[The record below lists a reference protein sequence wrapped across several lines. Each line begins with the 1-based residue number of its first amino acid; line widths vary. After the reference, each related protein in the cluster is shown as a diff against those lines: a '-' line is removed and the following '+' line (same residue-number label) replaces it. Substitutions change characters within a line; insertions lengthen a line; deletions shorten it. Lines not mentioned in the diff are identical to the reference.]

1 MGETELEQVGSDE
14 LCYVPRAQ
22 FARLSGEKL
31 SREHRAGI
39 FAALCRINTLYMI
52 ARAGS
57 GHIGT
62 SFSSLEI
69 LSWLFLHELKNL
81 DKGKDAADIFF
92 SSKGHDAPALYSVLM
107 ASGLIDFE
115 RINTLR
121 TLGGLPGHPHVTTP
135 FVQANT
141 GSLGMGVSKAKGMVF
156 ANRLK
161 GLTDRR
167 VYVLTGDGELQEGQF
182 WESLPGAVHGQ
193 MHEITVIIDR
203 NGLQSDTW
211 VDEVSAL
218 GDLQGKLRAFGWYV
232 DECDGHDLKSIGA
245 AFERLN
251 AERARPKA
259 LIASTVKGKGVSF
272 MEGPAKKPGALYD
285 YHSGAPREEQYAL
298 GVAELIHTA
307 RRLMSDAGIEGP
319 ELERTPRPPKRMLG
333 TVERLLNAYGEEL
346 VAQAQ
351 RNPRII
357 ALDADLVKDCGL
369 LPFQQTLPERF
380 VECGIAEQD
389 MVSQASGLA
398 LQGMLPVCHSFAC
411 FLSTRPNEQI
421 YNAATE
427 GRKIVYAGSLA
438 GLLPGGPGHSHQSV
452 RDISALAAVPT
463 LILVE
468 PCSESEMRQVVD
480 FCLNRTEE
488 SGYIRIVS
496 VGWALPFSLPADY
509 RLTVGRGVTVR
520 EGKDAVVFAYGP
532 WMLANAYAAAEQL
545 TTDGVQLKVVNLP
558 WLNRLDDEWLQ
569 KTVRGAERVFTLD
582 NHYVIGGQGEM
593 IAARLAALG
602 THVPVHQIGLTEIP
616 VCGGNEDVLRH
627 HRLDVD
633 GLVEQFRSAVRSTAT
648 ASPVR

>member
-14 LCYVPRAQ
+14 LCYVPKAQ
-22 FARLSGEKL
+22 FARLAQDTL
-31 SREHRAGI
+31 SREQRAAI
-39 FAALCRINTLYMI
+39 FSALCRINTLYMI

-62 SFSSLEI
+62 SFSSLEMF
-69 LSWLFLHELKNL
+69 SWLFLHELKNL

-107 ASGLIDFE
+107 ASGLMDFE
-115 RINTLR
+115 RIHTLR

-141 GSLGMGVSKAKGMVF
+141 GSLGMGVSKAKGMVL

-161 GLTDRR
+161 GLKDRR

-182 WESLPGAVHGQ
+182 WESLPGAVHRA
-193 MHEITVIIDR
+193 MHEITVIVDR
-203 NGLQSDTW
+203 NGIQSDTW
-211 VDEVSAL
+211 VADVSAL
-218 GDLQGKLRAFGWYV
+218 GDLQGKLRAFEWYV
-232 DECDGHDLKSIGA
+232 DECDGHDAKSISG

-251 AERARPKA
+251 AERARPKV
-259 LIASTVKGKGVSF
+259 LIANTVKGKGVSF

-298 GVAELIHTA
+298 GVAELIQTA
-307 RRLMSDAGIEGP
+307 RRLMSDAGLEGP
-319 ELERTPRPPKRMLG
+319 EIKRTPRPPKRLLG

-346 VAQAQ
+346 LTQAQ
-351 RNPRII
+351 RNPRIV

-369 LPFQQTLPERF
+369 LPFQNGLPERF

-452 RDISALAAVPT
+452 RDISALAAVPK

-468 PCSESEMRQVVD
+468 PCSEGEMRQVVD

-488 SGYIRIVS
+488 SSYIRIVS

-509 RLTVGRGVTVR
+509 RLTLGRGVTVR
-520 EGKDAVVFAYGP
+520 EGKDIVVFAYGP

-545 TTDGVQLKVVNLP
+545 TSDGLQIKVVNLP
-558 WLNRLDDEWLQ
+558 WLNRLDDGWLA
-569 KTVRGAERVFTLD
+569 KTVHHAEHVFTLD
-582 NHYVIGGQGEM
+582 NHYVIGGQGAL
-593 IAARLAALG
+593 IAARLAGFGAKA
-602 THVPVHQIGLTEIP
+602 TVHQIGLTDIP
-616 VCGGNEDVLRH
+616 ACGGNDEVLRH
-627 HRLDVD
+627 HRLDVE
-633 GLVEQFRSAVRSTAT
+633 GLVEQIRSAVRSTA
-648 ASPVR
+648 AVSPES